1 MSRLLLHN
9 NYSNFVLKRFPRGS
23 SIPVTRQY
31 SSLLSHKQSKKISV
45 QPTSPV
51 VTRFAP
57 SPTGSLHI
65 GSLRTA
71 LYNFL
76 LARNTKGKFIL
87 RLEDTDRTRLKPG
100 AEQNVYDTMEWCGLN
115 IDERPIKQSERT
127 EIYAKYIQVLLDKG
141 LAYRCFCSKE
151 KLDAS
156 RLDGYDRHCLHL
168 TESEINE
175 NMKHNEGKY
184 IVRFKAPEKYESFT
198 DLLHGQVNI
207 QDRKDRIGY
216 DDPVL
221 IKSDGMPTYHFAN
234 VVDDHLMGVTHVIRG
249 EEWLPSTPKH
259 IMLYKAFGWTPP
271 KFIHIPLLTSV
282 ESDKKLSKRKND
294 ASVIGLQEK
303 GILPEALINF
313 CALLGWSPP
322 RDVAQKNR
330 ECFTLEELSGLF
342 NLDHLTKGN
351 VKVDM
356 SKLLFFN
363 KHFLQRR
370 IENETQLEELVE
382 IVTPKISE
390 KFAMNGEDLLKDKIK
405 LILKDCGHSLSTI
418 NDFEA
423 KFSFFFKQPDYSV
436 RSEPT
441 EKFIQSINKESVIT
455 ILESLGNNVDSS
467 NVDSKI
473 STIKRKFQTNNK
485 NIFQS
490 IRFALSGT
498 VSGAKIHV
506 MLDILGN
513 DESQLRIAN
522 TIKYLKTM

>member
-1 MSRLLLHN
+1 MNRLLLRN
-9 NYSNFVLKRFPRGS
+9 NYSNFLSKRFPRGS
-23 SIPVTRQY
+23 APTARQY
-31 SSLLSHKQSKKISV
+31 SSLLSHKQSKKVSV

-76 LARNTKGKFIL
+76 LARNTNGKLIL
-87 RLEDTDRTRLKPG
+87 RLEDTDRTRLKPD
-100 AEQNVYDTMEWCGLN
+100 AEQNIYDTMKWCGLN
-115 IDERPIKQSERT
+115 IDEGPIKQSERT

-168 TESEINE
+168 TQNEIDE
-175 NMKHNEGKY
+175 QMKHNEGKY
-184 IVRFKAPEKYESFT
+184 IVRFKAPDKYESFT

-234 VVDDHLMGVTHVIRG
+234 VIDDHLMGVTHVIRG

-259 IMLYKAFGWTPP
+259 VMLYKAFGWTPP

-322 RDVAQKNR
+322 RDVAQKNH
-330 ECFTLEELSGLF
+330 ECFTLKELTQLF

-363 KHFLQRR
+363 KHFLQKR
-370 IENETQLEELVE
+370 IENKTQLEELVT
-382 IVTPKISE
+382 IVTPKIAE
-390 KFAMNGEDLLKDKIK
+390 EFAINEDDMLRDKVKI
-405 LILKDCGHSLSTI
+405 ILKDCGHSLSTI
-418 NDFEA
+418 NEFEV

-436 RSEPT
+436 RPEPT

-455 ILESLGNNVDSS
+455 ILESLGKNVESS

-473 STIKRKFQTNNK
+473 NTIKRKFQTNNK

-506 MLDILGN
+506 MLDILGKE
-513 DESQLRIAN
+513 ESQLRIAN
-522 TIKYLKTM
+522 AIEYLKSM